1 MLTIGQLSE
10 ATGIPTSTLRFWE
23 RKGLL
28 TPDAR
33 EGGQRR
39 YTDEALT
46 KIALLRLCQDA
57 GWTLSEIGQ
66 IVQERLALSPNWR
79 ELVRTKMDH
88 LETEILQLSHAHEM
102 LEHVLECPHTDIT
115 QCPKFRKALEHR
127 KGIPTTVDELKSEL
141 AAGEY
146 PLRDLPLRDEGQERD
161 RACQQH
167 EHAAHD

>member
-1 MLTIGQLSE
+1 MLTIGQLSD

-28 TPDAR
+28 APDAR

-46 KIALLRLCQDA
+46 KVALLRLCQDA

-66 IVQERLALSPNWR
+66 IVRERLALSPNWR

-88 LETEILQLSHAHEM
+88 LEAEIHQLSHAHEM
-102 LEHVLECPHTDIT
+102 LEHVLECPHADIT
-115 QCPKFRKALEHR
+115 QCPKFRTALER
-127 KGIPTTVDELKSEL
+127 RRGVPTTLDELRSEP
-141 AAGEY
+141 AAGGHA
-146 PLRDLPLRDEGQERD
+146 PGDLPLRDEAQERD
-161 RACQQH
+161 RACQ
-167 EHAAHD
+167 